1 METESNWASSDF
13 ISNTFALNRSDFA
26 FEFLRR
32 NLKYQIDYVTASKEG
47 PAAAPLISS
56 FPAKWGLIFSDRSLE
71 ESWLLPPRLAPRP
84 AS

>member
-13 ISNTFALNRSDFA
+13 ISNTFALDRSDFA

-32 NLKYQIDYVTASKEG
+32 NLNYQTDYEKASKEG

-71 ESWLLPPRLAPRP
+71 EARILSPSLASRPP
-84 AS
+84 S